1 VAGLLSPIKNVHEK
15 LVLKRREDVI
25 ARSIINVLPKSAT
38 SMLDIGCGDG
48 IISTYLL
55 ANRPGMQLEGAEVLE
70 RPNCRIKCTVFDGKT
85 LPFADNSF
93 DAVMMNDVLHHV
105 DDIEA
110 MLGEAM
116 RVTRQYVVIK
126 DHTWSNK
133 LDVLVLKFMDW
144 VGNRAYGVR
153 LPYNYKQKTFW
164 TRAFGSKGLQVESW
178 NENLGLY
185 PFPFSLVFE
194 RGKHFTALLS
204 KKPVAV
210 AAASPS

>member
-1 VAGLLSPIKNVHEK
+1 VSGLLAPIKSIHER

-25 ARSIINVLPKSAT
+25 AHSITSVLPKSAT

-55 ANRPGMQLEGAEVLE
+55 ADRPDMELEGAEVLE
-70 RPNCRIKCTVFDGKT
+70 RPNCKIKCTVFDGKT
-85 LPFADNSF
+85 LPFPDNSF

-105 DDIEA
+105 DDVEA

-133 LDVLVLKFMDW
+133 LDVLILKFMDW

-164 TRAFGSKGLQVESW
+164 TRAFGAKGLTVENW
-178 NENLGLY
+178 NEKLGLY
-185 PFPFSLVFE
+185 PFPFNLIFE
-194 RGKHFTALLS
+194 RGKHFTVLLS

-210 AAASPS
+210 GVK

>member
-1 VAGLLSPIKNVHEK
+1 VSGLLAPIKGIHEK

-25 ARSIINVLPKSAT
+25 ARSITSVLPKSAT

-55 ANRPGMQLEGAEVLE
+55 ADRPDMKLEGAEGLE
-70 RPNCRIKCTVFDGKT
+70 RPNCKIKCTVFDGKT
-85 LPFADNSF
+85 LPFPDNSF

-105 DDIEA
+105 DDVEA

-116 RVTRQYVVIK
+116 RVSRQYVVIK

-133 LDVLVLKFMDW
+133 LDVLILKFMDW

-164 TRAFGSKGLQVESW
+164 TRAFGSKGLTVENW
-178 NENLGLY
+178 NEKLGLY
-185 PFPFSLVFE
+185 PFPFSLIFE
-194 RGKHFTALLS
+194 RGKHFTVLLS

-210 AAASPS
+210 GAK